1 MNLSNPRVLCISAL
15 FPPIG
20 DSEAICGGKMIK
32 ALLDYGVDISV
43 LYRSKAMSLRT
54 YARDGSSFW
63 KPLEEIATDISTPT
77 YHERFKGR
85 FGATVNRMQLYL
97 GWIDAVVGW
106 ARRAHAERSFDLVY
120 SRSLP
125 TVSHLAGYWC
135 AKKLNLPWVVN
146 MNDPWDK
153 FLVPGASQE
162 GSSLYAKVSTYW
174 FKKTLRNADVVTCP
188 NERLHR
194 YHAGF
199 AQIDRPAVILPHI
212 GYTAPPFSNR
222 SAHVQTAPF
231 RLVHAGKL
239 GIHEVPSRPTDAL
252 LIGFGD
258 FLRTHPEARSEAKL
272 VLVGPEDTATTA
284 VIAALGLQANVESV
298 GSVSYED
305 SLRHIA
311 GAAVCVL
318 VEAKLEEGIFLPSK
332 LVDYIAAR
340 KPVLALSP
348 KVGVTADMAG
358 QAGGGITHVSR
369 HDAEAVQEA
378 IAGLYA
384 DYRRGTL
391 HLRAPSEGFA
401 GQFKPDAVAGKFLA
415 AIDRVG
421 WEGRPERNSWRKDR
435 PESCDAL
442 LG

>member
-1 MNLSNPRVLCISAL
+1 VIVNKSRASSRRIFWISPV
-15 FPPIG
+15 FPPTT
-20 DSEAICGGKMIK
+20 DSEAFCGGKLAL
-32 ALLDYGVDISV
+32 ALLDAGLDLTVVYCTGMRYFAPDC
-43 LYRSKAMSLRT
+43 SKM
-54 YARDGSSFW
+54 W
-63 KPLEEIATDISTPT
+63 EPLDPISTNLVIPP
-77 YHERFKGR
+77 YSQRLKAA
-85 FGATVNRMQLYL
+85 FGATLYRTHVYVR
-97 GWIDAVVGW
+97 WVDAVVSL
-106 ARRAHAERSFDLVY
+106 ARRKHAERKFDLVY

-125 TVSHLAGYWC
+125 AIAHVAGFWC
-135 AKKLNLPWVVN
+135 AKKLNVPWVAN
-146 MNDPWDK
+146 LNDPWDK
-153 FLVPGASQE
+153 FLFPGGSKASA
-162 GSSLYAKVSTYW
+162 LYTAVSMHW
-174 FKKTLRNADVVTCP
+174 FKKTLLQADLVTCP
-188 NERLHR
+188 SERLHQ
-194 YHAGF
+194 YHKRISK
-199 AQIDRPAVILPHI
+199 IDRPAVIVPHI
-212 GYTAPPFSNR
+212 GYPTPSSSV
-222 SAHVQTAPF
+222 SAEPWRPAAF

-239 GIHEVPSRPTDAL
+239 GSNEMTARSPNSL
-252 LIGFGD
+252 LVGLSD
-258 FLRTHPEARSEAKL
+258 FLKAHPEARSETKL

-415 AIDRVG
+415 AIEPLG
-421 WEGRPERNSWRKDR
+421 FSQEPERPKAKAASFSMR
-435 PESCDAL
+435 
-442 LG
+442 